1 MERIM
6 QNHNETDS
14 QIHKRIAVVGCG
26 NLGLPL
32 CAVIA
37 EAGYEVQGI
46 DIDDTLISN
55 LKNSIFETV
64 EPGLSEMLVRNS
76 GKLKF
81 RKFMEIST
89 FPDCTFVIVPSPSA
103 SDGSFSNKFVLQAV
117 ESYCEKFLESD
128 IETAI
133 LVIVSTVMPGTME
146 REIIPLVKSKLATKA
161 DQLKL
166 YYSPEF
172 IALGSVI
179 RNLQYPDVVLIGAES
194 PNSGKELEDILVK
207 TLKNSPEFICMDF
220 VNAEIAKISVNAFV
234 TMKISFANQLSEI
247 CELLPLGDADC
258 VLNAIGRDSRIG
270 NSYLQSAPAFGG
282 PCFPRDNRAFS
293 NMASNLGVEA
303 SLSKGTDKIN
313 LRQADRLI
321 RQFREVGQTW
331 KSVLILG
338 ISYKPGTRVV
348 EESPS
353 LKFLEYLELESTVQ
367 KISIFDSL
375 FVDWNSQRGLSV
387 PSKVTILD
395 EKELQTAINE
405 VDAIYLFNN
414 CPEFSE
420 LPQSVSRDDTVL
432 IDLWGTW
439 KKYQS
444 EFQGRYYRLGK
455 SPRSTGEV

>member
-1 MERIM
+1 
-6 QNHNETDS
+6 
-14 QIHKRIAVVGCG
+14 
-26 NLGLPL
+26 
-32 CAVIA
+32 
-37 EAGYEVQGI
+37 
-46 DIDDTLISN
+46 
-55 LKNSIFETV
+55 
-64 EPGLSEMLVRNS
+64 
-76 GKLKF
+76 
-81 RKFMEIST
+81 
-89 FPDCTFVIVPSPSA
+89 
-103 SDGSFSNKFVLQAV
+103 
-117 ESYCEKFLESD
+117 
-128 IETAI
+128 
-133 LVIVSTVMPGTME
+133 
-146 REIIPLVKSKLATKA
+146 
-161 DQLKL
+161 
-166 YYSPEF
+166 
-172 IALGSVI
+172 
-179 RNLQYPDVVLIGAES
+179 
-194 PNSGKELEDILVK
+194 
-207 TLKNSPEFICMDF
+207 MDF

-321 RQFREVGQTW
+321 TQFREVGQTW

-387 PSKVTILD
+387 PSKVAILD
-395 EKELQTAINE
+395 EKELQTAVNE

-439 KKYQS
+439 KNYQS

-455 SPRSTGEV
+455 SARSTREV